1 VQDSTEVAALAEGVK
16 LSTRIVRRIVVTG
29 MAAASVLA
37 LATGCQPEPGQTP
50 TPTSTQSVEAPT
62 PGPSVTPIETE
73 LPDAAFEI
81 PESCEQIY
89 SAEMLAQLQAA
100 NPPLNDPGVTMLS
113 TENADLLEI
122 IHGGAPT
129 LRCSW
134 GQPSEFGLATNVTV
148 VDAAQA
154 DVIAQ
159 ALPAAG
165 FGCEP
170 LGEGT
175 VCRVEQR
182 GITLDDEE
190 FTRGETHYL
199 GAGAVVTTAWINF
212 SPDGYTEDVVA
223 TLWG

>member
-1 VQDSTEVAALAEGVK
+1 MADSTEVATLAEGVK
-16 LSTRIVRRIVVTG
+16 LGARMVRRIVVTG
-29 MAAASVLA
+29 AATAAVVA
-37 LATGCQPEPGQTP
+37 LATGCQPEPEQTP
-50 TPTSTQSVEAPT
+50 VPTSTQSVDAPT

-73 LPDAAFEI
+73 LPDAAFEL
-81 PESCEQIY
+81 PGSCEEIY
-89 SAEMLAQLQAA
+89 SAEMRAQLQST

-113 TENADLLEI
+113 TENAEMLEI
-122 IHGGAPT
+122 IHSGAPT

-148 VDAAQA
+148 VDTAQA
-154 DVIAQ
+154 EAVAQ

-175 VCRVEQR
+175 VCRIEQQ

-190 FTRGETHYL
+190 YARGETHYL
-199 GAGAVVTTAWINF
+199 GEGAVVTTAWINF
-212 SPDGYTEDVVA
+212 SPDGYTEDIVA